1 MSRVGLKP
9 ISLPSGVEINQEG
22 MLANIKGS
30 KGSLSVKL
38 PAGIT
43 LNQSD
48 GQVKLDRASDNQE
61 LKALHGLTRALLQNA
76 IVGVSEGYS
85 TKLEIH
91 GVGYRMNVQGRELKL
106 NIGYSHD
113 VTFDLP
119 ADISATL
126 DQNVLTLT
134 GIDKQQ
140 VFQVASAIRG
150 LKKPEPYKGKG
161 IRFADEY
168 IIRKSGKAAA
178 TGKE

>member
-9 ISLPSGVEINQEG
+9 IILPAGVEVNVAG
-22 MLANIKGS
+22 NLATIKGN
-30 KGSLSVKL
+30 KGTLSVSL
-38 PAGIT
+38 PAGIS
-43 LNQSD
+43 LDQSD
-48 GQVKLDRASDNQE
+48 GTVKLKRAHEAQE
-61 LKALHGLTRALLQNA
+61 LRARHGLTRALLQNA
-76 IVGVSEGYS
+76 VIGVSEGYS

-113 VTFDLP
+113 VTFALP
-119 ADISATL
+119 AEVSATL
-126 DQNVLTLT
+126 DQNVLTLA